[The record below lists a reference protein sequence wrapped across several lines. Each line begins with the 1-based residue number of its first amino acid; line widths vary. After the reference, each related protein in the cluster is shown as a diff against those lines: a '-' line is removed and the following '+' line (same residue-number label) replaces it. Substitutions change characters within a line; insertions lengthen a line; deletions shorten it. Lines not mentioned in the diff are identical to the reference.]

1 MISYIPELPDLHL
14 VIPIQQEPILK
25 QLEIQNDEIFSNIKP
40 GNKRLAQMIITE
52 YGMSKNKFLD
62 DLFKKYDN
70 KYQELRIELQ
80 KFMNERKIYLEKA
93 TNFLK

>member
-1 MISYIPELPDLHL
+1 MEIPELPDLHL
-14 VIPIQQEPILK
+14 VIPVHQEPILK
-25 QLEIQNDEIFSNIKP
+25 QLEIQNDEILENVKP
-40 GNKRLAQMIITE
+40 GNKRLAQMIITK

-80 KFMNERKIYLEKA
+80 KFIEERKNYLEKA

>member
-25 QLEIQNDEIFSNIKP
+25 QLEIQNEEIFSNIKP
-40 GNKRLAQMIITE
+40 GNKRLAQIIITE

-93 TNFLK
+93 TNFLR